1 MTKWNIS
8 PKSDGAY
15 DEPNLNNVYGEING
29 FDLWKIINEF
39 PILVE
44 TFLDVKSG
52 CGGPLIYI
60 AEHDGSVYACGI
72 ENNHYRYEKSN
83 VLLYQKG
90 EDVQQRVEFIEDTF
104 DNHSFVP
111 YDVVYCCNTMFDV
124 QQNNRLV
131 QKCLDECRNIFILF
145 SLEQRCLQYYWKC
158 VKVGTS
164 WKDNVNVFIYKKY

>member
-8 PKSDGAY
+8 PKSYGAY
-15 DEPNLNNVYGEING
+15 DEHNLNNVYGEING

-44 TFLDVKSG
+44 RVLDVGSG
-52 CGGPLIYI
+52 CGGPLMYLV
-60 AEHDGSVYACGI
+60 EHGCCVYACGI
-72 ENNHYRYEKSN
+72 ENNHYRYKKSI
-83 VLLYQKG
+83 VL
-90 EDVQQRVEFIEDTF
+90 F
-104 DNHSFVP
+104 DG
-111 YDVVYCCNTMFDV
+111 
-124 QQNNRLV
+124 QQNHRLV

-164 WKDNVNVFIYKKY
+164 WKDNVNVFIYKK